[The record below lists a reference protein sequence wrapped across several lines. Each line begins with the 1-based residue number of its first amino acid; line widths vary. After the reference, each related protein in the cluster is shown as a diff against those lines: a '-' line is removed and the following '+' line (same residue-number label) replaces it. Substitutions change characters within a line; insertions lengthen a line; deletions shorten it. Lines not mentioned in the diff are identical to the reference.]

1 MRTVRSFA
9 IWLAV
14 AAITGACANASPGAG
29 SQPPAG
35 SESGVASQAPGVSQQ
50 PGASE
55 PAASAGS
62 GANGSIKYQITGE
75 YTGSGELPFLP
86 TYGDYS
92 SYFTPGEGAGWNA
105 MFQDPA
111 NPDDHQISLNTK
123 TTLGEEL
130 FYRDQPIVVALS
142 GATSSPDE
150 CTFTS
155 TKNDETGL
163 IGSVVC
169 TSAELFQADG
179 MPTLNVTFAAQWD
192 AHP

>member
-1 MRTVRSFA
+1 MRIVRS
-9 IWLAV
+9 LSVLLVV
-14 AAITGACANASPGAG
+14 AGITSACANAAPGAG
-29 SQPPAG
+29 SQAPAGSEAGAASQAPGVSQPPAG
-35 SESGVASQAPGVSQQ
+35 SES
-50 PGASE
+50 
-55 PAASAGS
+55 AASGGS
-62 GANGSIKYQITGE
+62 GANGSITYQITGE
-75 YTGSGELPFLP
+75 YTGSGELPFMP

-123 TTLGEEL
+123 TTLGQEL

-142 GATSSPDE
+142 STTSSDE

>member
-1 MRTVRSFA
+1 MRTVRSFV

-14 AAITGACANASPGAG
+14 AAVTGACANASPGAG

-35 SESGVASQAPGVSQQ
+35 SEAGVASQAAAGSQQ
-50 PGASE
+50 PEGSQ
-55 PAASAGS
+55 PAASAGI

-75 YTGSGELPFLP
+75 YTGSGELPFMP

-105 MFQDPA
+105 MFQDPGA
-111 NPDDHQISLNTK
+111 PDDHQISLNTK
-123 TTLGEEL
+123 TTYGEEL
-130 FYRDQPIVVALS
+130 FYRDSPIVVALS
-142 GATSSPDE
+142 GGTSSLDE
-150 CTFTS
+150 CTFSS

-163 IGSVVC
+163 VGSVVC

-179 MPTLNVTFAAQWD
+179 QPTLNVTFAAQWD

>member
-1 MRTVRSFA
+1 MRIVRSLS
-9 IWLAV
+9 ILLV
-14 AAITGACANASPGAG
+14 VGAITSACANASPGAG
-29 SQPPAG
+29 SQAPAGSEAGAASQAAGISQPPAG
-35 SESGVASQAPGVSQQ
+35 SKS
-50 PGASE
+50 
-55 PAASAGS
+55 AASGGS
-62 GANGSIKYQITGE
+62 GANGSIKYQISGE
-75 YTGSGELPFLP
+75 YTGSGDLPFMP

-105 MFQDPA
+105 MFQDPG

-123 TTLGEEL
+123 TALGEEL

-142 GATSSPDE
+142 STTSSDE

>member
-1 MRTVRSFA
+1 MRIVPSLSA
-9 IWLAV
+9 LLVV
-14 AAITGACANASPGAG
+14 AAITSACANASPGAG
-29 SQPPAG
+29 SQRPAG
-35 SESGVASQAPGVSQQ
+35 SEPGVTSQAPGVSQ
-50 PGASE
+50 PPVASE
-55 PAASAGS
+55 PANAGS
-62 GANGSIKYQITGE
+62 GANGSIKYQISGE
-75 YTGSGELPFLP
+75 YTGSGELPFMP

-105 MFQDPA
+105 MFQDPEA
-111 NPDDHQISLNTK
+111 PDDHQISLNTK

-142 GATSSPDE
+142 GGTSSPDE

-163 IGSVVC
+163 VGSVVC

-179 MPTLNVTFAAQWD
+179 MPTLSVTFAAQWD

>member
-1 MRTVRSFA
+1 MRFVRSFA

-29 SQPPAG
+29 SQAPAG
-35 SESGVASQAPGVSQQ
+35 SESGVASQAPGESQQ

-105 MFQDPA
+105 MFQDPGA
-111 NPDDHQISLNTK
+111 PDDHQISLNTK
-123 TTLGEEL
+123 TSLGEEL
-130 FYRDQPIVVALS
+130 FYRDTPIVVALS
-142 GATSSPDE
+142 GGTSSADE
-150 CTFTS
+150 CTFSS

-163 IGSVVC
+163 IGSVIC
-169 TSAELFQADG
+169 TSAELYQADG
-179 MPTLNVTFAAQWD
+179 QPVLNVTFSAQWD

>member
-1 MRTVRSFA
+1 MRIVRS
-9 IWLAV
+9 LSVLLVV

-35 SESGVASQAPGVSQQ
+35 SGNGVASQAPAVSQ
-50 PGASE
+50 P
-55 PAASAGS
+55 PVASAGS
-62 GANGSIKYQITGE
+62 GANGSIKYQISGE
-75 YTGSGELPFLP
+75 YTGSDELPF
-86 TYGDYS
+86 TVS
-92 SYFTPGEGAGWNA
+92 EASYFTPGEGAGWHA
-105 MFQDPA
+105 VFADPGA
-111 NPDDHQISLNTK
+111 PDDHQISLNTK
-123 TTLGEEL
+123 TTYGEEL
-130 FYRDQPIVVALS
+130 FYRDTPIVVALS
-142 GATSSPDE
+142 GGTSSLDE

-179 MPTLNVTFAAQWD
+179 QPVLNVTFAAQWD